1 MWGVLAAALF
11 DWGKELNQFHGWS
24 GWTCMTAGGGCRV
37 DDPNGKVVAAN
48 LLMILC
54 IIVWAGSSAAVTF
67 TLIKWC
73 GGLRIDEE
81 TEEMGMDAKSHSPP
95 KAYVLP

>member
-1 MWGVLAAALF
+1 MVLSFLSSFSRFWLGLTKLA
-11 DWGKELNQFHGWS
+11 GGWS
-24 GWTCMTAGGGCRV
+24 CLPATGGGCRV

-54 IIVWAGSSAAVTF
+54 IIAWAGSSATVTF

-81 TEEMGMDAKSHSPP
+81 TD
-95 KAYVLP
+95 LRLFR